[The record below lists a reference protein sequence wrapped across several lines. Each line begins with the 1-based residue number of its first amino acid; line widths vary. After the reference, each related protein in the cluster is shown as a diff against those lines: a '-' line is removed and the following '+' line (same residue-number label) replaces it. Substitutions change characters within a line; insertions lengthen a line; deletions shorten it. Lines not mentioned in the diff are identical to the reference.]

1 MVTQPGPFRA
11 RAHATRKPVRPHP
24 ADEFQGI
31 PGHLII
37 LIFIN
42 GICNIIIINNNSSS
56 SSSNSSSSSSS
67 IANTNVII
75 IIIIIIISSSI
86 IINIIIITVIVNII
100 ACRSQAHSIY
110 LWSNHYYVL
119 LLRIFIMRVSR
130 NPHIEI
136 WHRSKIEHVIVNVKN
151 AAIDDTAS
159 QNGPGP
165 QEDKNVHHYI

>member
-1 MVTQPGPFRA
+1 M
-11 RAHATRKPVRPHP
+11 RPHP

-42 GICNIIIINNNSSS
+42 DICNIIIINNNSSS
-56 SSSNSSSSSSS
+56 NNNNSNSSSSSSSRSS